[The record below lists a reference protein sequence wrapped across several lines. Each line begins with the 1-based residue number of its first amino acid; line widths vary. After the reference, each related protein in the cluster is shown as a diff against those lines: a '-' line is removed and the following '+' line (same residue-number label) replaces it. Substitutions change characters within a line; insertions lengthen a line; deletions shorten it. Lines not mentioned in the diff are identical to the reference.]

1 MPVGLEVSL
10 AKVGTREAVS
20 LKISWG
26 LKGFYFCN
34 VYKQLS
40 LQNDDINNSQAL
52 EPLS

>member
-1 MPVGLEVSL
+1 MGLKVILAEVGAREV
-10 AKVGTREAVS
+10 VS

-40 LQNDDINNSQAL
+40 PQSDDLNNSQAL